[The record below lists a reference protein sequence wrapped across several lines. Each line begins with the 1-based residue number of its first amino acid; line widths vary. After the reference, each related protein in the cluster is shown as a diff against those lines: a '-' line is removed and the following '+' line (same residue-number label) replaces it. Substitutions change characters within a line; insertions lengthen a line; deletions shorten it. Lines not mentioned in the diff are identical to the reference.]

1 MNAREALQALL
12 DGKTLCEEFKTRDLR
27 LIWMNDDGNIETMV
41 RGCVSVHRTMPYIT
55 FENMDMWTPYTLD
68 FTKAMEELLDGKSVQ
83 SESSKDV
90 FYFYGG
96 KLYVSHA
103 ETDDEIRGITAEE
116 VAGKWRLVE

>member
-12 DGKTLCEEFKTRDLR
+12 DGKTLCEEFKTRDRR

-41 RGCVSVHRTMPYIT
+41 RGCVSVHRTMPYVT
-55 FENMDMWTPYTLD
+55 FENMDVWTPYTLD
-68 FTKAMEELLDGKSVQ
+68 FTKALEELLDGKSVQ

-96 KLYVSHA
+96 KLYVSRA
-103 ETDDEIRGITAEE
+103 GVDDEIRGITAEE
-116 VAGKWRLVE
+116 VEGKWRLVE

>member
-12 DGKTLCEEFKTRDLR
+12 DGKTLCEEFKTRDYR
-27 LIWMNDDGNIETMV
+27 LIRLNHNGNIETMV
-41 RGCVSVHRTMPYIT
+41 RGIVDVHRTMPYIT
-55 FENMDMWTPYTLD
+55 FENMEEWVHYTLD

-96 KLYVSHA
+96 KLFVSRA
-103 ETDDEIRGITAEE
+103 GVNDEIRGITAEE